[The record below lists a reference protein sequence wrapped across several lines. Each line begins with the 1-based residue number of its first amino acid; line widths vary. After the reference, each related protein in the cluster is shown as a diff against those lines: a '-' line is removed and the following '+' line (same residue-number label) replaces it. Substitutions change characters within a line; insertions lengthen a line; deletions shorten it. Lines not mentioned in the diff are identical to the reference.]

1 MAVPLLRAL
10 FRSDSASAGA
20 SPEPSPSPVEALC
33 RVFCV
38 LAVGALLFL
47 MASASLCALMP
58 GPDGRGRLVL
68 AFGLI
73 GLLLLAGAVYCG
85 VRMVRQALSDSRR
98 NSECLL
104 EAKQRALEL
113 AALYDTSHD
122 VSVQHE
128 LSTLLQT
135 ILERAKNLLS
145 AAGCA
150 IFLYDSEQ
158 NDFQIA
164 AEVGVGMPVGSHLPM
179 DRGPAGHVARTREP
193 LILKDYRTWP
203 DRSRDISKLP
213 IKSTVLV
220 PMMRGGELVGVLGVH
235 ELVGTSRE
243 FNEADAR
250 LLSLF
255 ADNAASAVR
264 VARLLEAVRDSEERF
279 RIAARCASDIVYDWD
294 LAADSVVFFG
304 ARYDQLRA
312 ENQPVARTRQELWD
326 TLHPDDLQRVRK
338 AFDRHLEAGTLFS
351 EEYRISDGKGAYL
364 IVSDRAMAIRNQKGK
379 AVRLIGAVTD
389 ITERKRA
396 EQMKTDFVSFVTHQ
410 LRTPLS
416 GVKWMLELAME
427 TLDNPEE
434 MQSFV
439 RDARIST
446 DRLIGLVNDLL
457 DVSRL
462 ERGSLKVARRP
473 VDLAGLT
480 REVVAEL
487 DPLVKDRRQRFSVL
501 APEGLP
507 EPRVDPQL
515 IRQAVLNLVSNAV
528 KYTPEE
534 GEVRV
539 RIEAGDAGLRWEIR
553 DTGIGIPPADM
564 RKLFEK
570 FYRAGNVLAVETEG
584 TGLGLYLVRLI
595 VERFGGRVWC
605 ESEEGVGSTFVFT
618 LPLENGEV

>member
-38 LAVGALLFL
+38 LAVGALLSL
-47 MASASLCALMP
+47 TASAGLCALMP
-58 GPDGRGRLVL
+58 GGGLVP

-73 GLLLLAGAVYCG
+73 GLLLLAGAVYSG

-312 ENQPVARTRQELWD
+312 ENQPVARTRQEFWD
-326 TLHPDDLQRVRK
+326 TLHPDDLQRVRR
-338 AFDRHLEAGTLFS
+338 AFHSHLEAGTLFS

-462 ERGSLKVARRP
+462 ERGSIKVARRP

-487 DPLVKDRRQRFSVL
+487 DPLVKDKRQRFSVL
-501 APEGLP
+501 APERLP

-515 IRQAVLNLVSNAV
+515 IRQAVLNLISNAV

-539 RIEAGDAGLRWEIR
+539 QIEAGDGGLRWEIR

-618 LPLENGEV
+618 LPLENGEVR

>member
-10 FRSDSASAGA
+10 FRSDSASAETSA
-20 SPEPSPSPVEALC
+20 ESSPSPVEALC

-38 LAVGALLFL
+38 LAAGALLSIL
-47 MASASLCALMP
+47 VSAGVCALMP

-73 GLLLLAGAVYCG
+73 GLLLLAGAVYSG
-85 VRMVRQALSDSRR
+85 LRMVRQALLDSRQ

-122 VSVQHE
+122 VSVQYE

-150 IFLYDSEQ
+150 IFLYDSEHH
-158 NDFQIA
+158 DFEIA

-193 LILKDYRTWP
+193 LILKDYGSWP
-203 DRSRDISKLP
+203 DRSEYIRKLP

-294 LAADSVVFFG
+294 LADDSVVFFG

-312 ENQPVARTRQELWD
+312 ENQTVARTRQEFWD
-326 TLHPDDLQRVRK
+326 TLHPDDLKRVRK
-338 AFDRHLEAGTLFS
+338 AFHGHLESGTLFS
-351 EEYRISDGKGAYL
+351 EEYRISDGKGSYL
-364 IVSDRAMAIRNQKGK
+364 VVSDRAMAIRNQKGK

-473 VDLAGLT
+473 IDLAGLT

-487 DPLVKDRRQRFSVL
+487 DPLVKDKRQRFSVL

-507 EPRVDPQL
+507 EPWVDPQL
-515 IRQAVLNLVSNAV
+515 IRQAVLNLIANAV

-534 GEVRV
+534 GEIRV
-539 RIEAGDAGLRWEIR
+539 RIEAGDGGLRWEIR

-595 VERFGGRVWC
+595 VERFGGKVWC
-605 ESEEGVGSTFVFT
+605 ESEEGVGSTFMFT